1 MAIISDFQEDQD
13 NAKPSPSSART
24 ASFSASLDPS
34 RPVGFLEKV
43 FDFLGEE
50 SDFLEQDTAEEEI
63 VAALKVSKEKRRKRK
78 KAEAEEKAAMEVEKK
93 EKEKKE
99 VEKKEKEKEEVEKK
113 EKEKKVV
120 EEEKVEA
127 MEVDKTE
134 EEKSGLRGT
143 DCSFQS
149 LLPCLYF
156 ALELFVLCFVWLM
169 RKLRGNAGMKF
180 KSFNFFSDCCF
191 EFLWC

>member
-50 SDFLEQDTAEEEI
+50 SDFLERDTVEEEI

-93 EKEKKE
+93 EKENKE
-99 VEKKEKEKEEVEKK
+99 AETKEKEKKEAEKK

-143 DCSFQS
+143 DCSFPIS
-149 LLPCLYF
+149 FTVFVFYPRIFCS
-156 ALELFVLCFVWLM
+156 VLCLADE
-169 RKLRGNAGMKF
+169 KTEGECGN
-180 KSFNFFSDCCF
+180 
-191 EFLWC
+191 EI